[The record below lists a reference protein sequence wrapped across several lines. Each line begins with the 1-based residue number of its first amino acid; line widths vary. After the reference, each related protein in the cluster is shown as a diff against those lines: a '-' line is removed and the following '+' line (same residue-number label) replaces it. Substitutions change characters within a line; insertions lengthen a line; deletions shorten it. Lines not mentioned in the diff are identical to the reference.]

1 MGAEQMEPTQLKSWQ
16 SRSTFFF
23 TLLWA
28 TLGIGGIW
36 RTGALAAE
44 HGGGL
49 FWLCYVFF
57 LITVGLPV
65 LVAEAAVGRSG
76 RASVTES
83 IGNLSLR
90 SGDSSRWEVL
100 GLLAASAAL
109 LTLLSLLMLVGWV
122 VPYALDLFG
131 GHFAGVSLL
140 QAGEYY
146 EALEQDS
153 ELRLSWSLAAIGL
166 SGIALFFGVKR
177 GVGSLAWIAVPSI
190 ITLSLLLLRHSFLVG
205 DVQAAGAYLFQTRWD
220 QFGLASLIH
229 ALMQAVMT
237 LLVGFGVATTYSAF
251 ASDHLP
257 LGRALGAIAVFDMA
271 FALLAALIIF
281 PVLFAQALL
290 PSMGP
295 SLLFIA
301 IPQAYGSSV
310 EGDFMGGLLM
320 LVVLLLLFG
329 VIVALAQVLV
339 SIVSHRTKLGQRA
352 SCAICV
358 VLVALLLYGAYHLQW
373 HGVRLNSWILI
384 ALTDRLIT
392 TLLVPLITFG
402 LCVLVGWRAYRKGL
416 LMALDR
422 ESRFFLVAWIFLLR
436 YVVPFGSVVL
446 LVLGWLVY
454 Q

>member
-1 MGAEQMEPTQLKSWQ
+1 MEPTQLKSWQ

-44 HGGGL
+44 HGGGA
-49 FWLCYVFF
+49 FWLCYVIF
-57 LITVGLPV
+57 LITVALPV

-76 RASVTES
+76 RASITES

-100 GLLAASAAL
+100 GLLASSAAL
-109 LTLLSLLMLVGWV
+109 LALLSLLMLVGWV
-122 VPYALDLFG
+122 VPYAIDLFG

-146 EALEQDS
+146 DALERNPS
-153 ELRLSWSLAAIGL
+153 LRLYWSLAAIGV
-166 SGIALFFGVKR
+166 SGIALLFGVKR
-177 GVGSLAWIAVPSI
+177 GLGSLAWIAVPSI

-205 DVQAAGAYLFQTRWD
+205 DVQAAGTYLFQTRWD
-220 QFGLASLIH
+220 QFGLDSLIH

-237 LLVGFGVATTYSAF
+237 LLAGFGVAATYSAF

-257 LGRALGAIAVFDMA
+257 IGRALGAIAVFDMA

-301 IPQAYGSSV
+301 IPQAYG
-310 EGDFMGGLLM
+310 
-320 LVVLLLLFG
+320 
-329 VIVALAQVLV
+329 
-339 SIVSHRTKLGQRA
+339 
-352 SCAICV
+352 
-358 VLVALLLYGAYHLQW
+358 
-373 HGVRLNSWILI
+373 
-384 ALTDRLIT
+384 
-392 TLLVPLITFG
+392 
-402 LCVLVGWRAYRKGL
+402 
-416 LMALDR
+416 
-422 ESRFFLVAWIFLLR
+422 
-436 YVVPFGSVVL
+436 
-446 LVLGWLVY
+446 
-454 Q
+454 